1 MYSLPF
7 QSYSYHHEP
16 EPLSL
21 WHISAPRRFED
32 KKEYSKDQ
40 LHVVLGVHKIQE
52 RESSQQ
58 QRRIKRAMV
67 HEKYSTDLPDYDIM
81 LLELDSAIEFNDMV
95 QPICLD
101 HTAFPPG
108 TKCVVSGW
116 GRINV
121 AGGIRCFS
129 SMETRGNGV
138 TIVKAFNP
146 LMSNRG
152 VELSPRSLSSTYM

>member
-1 MYSLPF
+1 VDCPTNPTVD
-7 QSYSYHHEP
+7 HHIP
-16 EPLSL
+16 APLSVR
-21 WHISAPRRFED
+21 HVSASRRFDEENNV
-32 KKEYSKDQ
+32 EYSNDQ

-58 QRRIKRAMV
+58 RRRIKRAV
-67 HEKYSTDLPDYDIM
+67 LHEKYSRDLPDYDIM

-116 GRINV
+116 GTINV
-121 AGGIRCFS
+121 DSR
-129 SMETRGNGV
+129 
-138 TIVKAFNP
+138 
-146 LMSNRG
+146 
-152 VELSPRSLSSTYM
+152 